1 MQILNKSS
9 NHLTFDLNNFF
20 EIDKKKKKKELQF
33 YFYVL
38 IRVDTDLN
46 NREYLD
52 RKRRLSNYFRILK
65 KKKIFES
72 IIFLSI

>member
-20 EIDKKKKKKELQF
+20 EIDKKKKKELQF

-38 IRVDTDLN
+38 IRVDLN